1 MKTSQNSICVLRIT
15 ALGDCIN
22 AFGLV
27 NALKQKNPEADITWV
42 IDKRFSSL
50 FVKDGD
56 TPLVNLEP
64 VDIKGKGL
72 IKATLDLRKAL
83 SGKCFDSLYNMQ
95 TSIKASVLS
104 LGIKAKK
111 RLGYDDERRR
121 ECQGLFINK
130 KINTPKTPHVLS
142 GFIAFA
148 HTDGYEDLKPSW
160 DFQLSE
166 TEKNKAD
173 ELLNDVSDSKVF
185 TISPASAKAEK
196 NWTAEG
202 YAAIADYAVSKGFKV
217 VLVGSPNEKEQ
228 ALCSKIEEL
237 SENTLVNLCG
247 KTSLRVLCAVLSKS
261 SLVMSPDSASM
272 HLASALNIPVIG
284 LFAIHNPQRVGAYNF
299 KDLYVSVYDEAA
311 ADELQGRKAS
321 WRYRVK
327 DKTAMQRITVEAVQE
342 AFNRAEQT
350 YLK

>member
-42 IDKRFSSL
+42 IDKRFASL

-185 TISPASAKAEK
+185 TISPASAKAK
-196 NWTAEG
+196 KL
-202 YAAIADYAVSKGFKV
+202 D
-217 VLVGSPNEKEQ
+217 
-228 ALCSKIEEL
+228 C
-237 SENTLVNLCG
+237 
-247 KTSLRVLCAVLSKS
+247 
-261 SLVMSPDSASM
+261 
-272 HLASALNIPVIG
+272 
-284 LFAIHNPQRVGAYNF
+284 
-299 KDLYVSVYDEAA
+299 
-311 ADELQGRKAS
+311 
-321 WRYRVK
+321 
-327 DKTAMQRITVEAVQE
+327 
-342 AFNRAEQT
+342 
-350 YLK
+350 